1 MLLILLI
8 FKIQIV
14 CVMSSISEIIKI
26 EHETRVDDPTCIRK
40 MYLFREGNFT
50 RAYDVSA
57 WMMVHFVCGN
67 GGVNQP
73 KPTRRTLKDG
83 TDFVFVGFPNVSMAK
98 YIPSDLKIDEVNEKM
113 SVVDISIL
121 LPESFDNL
129 DKILEEYGK
138 WKDTFHVKEEK
149 NKERK
154 SENAALSDAE
164 TVRGVCRKNV
174 SLTMIFQQILGY
186 DIAAHSPMEWGEFIK
201 SLKND
206 LMTIV

>member
-1 MLLILLI
+1 
-8 FKIQIV
+8 
-14 CVMSSISEIIKI
+14 MSSIKEILQI

-40 MYLFREGNFT
+40 IYLFREGNFT
-50 RAYDVSA
+50 RAYDISA
-57 WMMVHFVCGN
+57 WMMVHFVCEK
-67 GGVNQP
+67 GGVSQP

-83 TDFVFVGFPNVSMAK
+83 TDFVFVGFPNVSITK

-113 SVVDISIL
+113 SVVNVSAL
-121 LPESFDNL
+121 LPEGFDNL
-129 DKILEEYGK
+129 DKILTEYDK
-138 WKDTFHVKEEK
+138 WKETIPVKEEK
-149 NKERK
+149 SKERK
-154 SENAALSDAE
+154 NENTALSDAE

-206 LMTIV
+206 LMNIV